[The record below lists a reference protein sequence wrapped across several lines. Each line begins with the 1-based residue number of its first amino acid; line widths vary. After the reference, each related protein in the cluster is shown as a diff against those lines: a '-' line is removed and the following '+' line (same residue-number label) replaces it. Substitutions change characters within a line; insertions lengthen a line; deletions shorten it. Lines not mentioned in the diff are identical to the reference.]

1 MISLVKVHQTTEK
14 KSKGLFNSNM
24 DDKIKVTL
32 KYYFQQRQE
41 LLNFVNNNNNL
52 STDEI
57 IEKGEQL
64 GVLEYK
70 ITALQVALEN

>member
-1 MISLVKVHQTTEK
+1 ME
-14 KSKGLFNSNM
+14 
-24 DDKIKVTL
+24 DKINVTL

-41 LLNFVNNNNNL
+41 ILNFVNNSNSL
-52 STDEI
+52 SPDEI
-57 IEKGEQL
+57 IEKGELL

>member
-1 MISLVKVHQTTEK
+1 
-14 KSKGLFNSNM
+14 M

-41 LLNFVNNNNNL
+41 LLNFVNDNNSL

-64 GVLEYK
+64 SVLEYK

>member
-1 MISLVKVHQTTEK
+1 M
-14 KSKGLFNSNM
+14 N
-24 DDKIKVTL
+24 DKIKVTL

-41 LLNFVNNNNNL
+41 ILNFVNNNNSL

-64 GVLEYK
+64 GILEYK

>member
-1 MISLVKVHQTTEK
+1 M
-14 KSKGLFNSNM
+14 N
-24 DDKIKVTL
+24 DKIKVTL

-41 LLNFVNNNNNL
+41 ILNFVNNNNSL

>member
-1 MISLVKVHQTTEK
+1 
-14 KSKGLFNSNM
+14 M

-32 KYYFQQRQE
+32 KYYFHQRLE
-41 LLNFVNNNNNL
+41 ILSFVNNSNSL

-64 GVLEYK
+64 SVLEYK